1 MYAWGQPIPPASFLQ
16 WLDTVLG
23 RSAPFTPKSLRAS
36 QMPTPYLLVSV
47 SGTTRLPLV

>member
-1 MYAWGQPIPPASFLQ
+1 MPGDSPFPQPHFSSGS
-16 WLDTVLG
+16 TVLG